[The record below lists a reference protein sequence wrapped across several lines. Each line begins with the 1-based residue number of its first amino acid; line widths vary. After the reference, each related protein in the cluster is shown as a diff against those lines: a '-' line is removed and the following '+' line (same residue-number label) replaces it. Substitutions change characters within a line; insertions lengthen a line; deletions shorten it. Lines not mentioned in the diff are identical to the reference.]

1 MAEFSKLQ
9 IKEKITNLL
18 FQQKLA
24 VLATRD
30 EKRTHSSLIAFAYT
44 KDLKYI
50 IFATSKDTIKYE
62 NIQKYPHISLLVD
75 NRKNSQKDF
84 EDAVALTVMAKGT
97 TIEKQ
102 VYLDLYLAR
111 FPDLKEF
118 LEDPQTAL
126 ILLKVQK
133 YMYVFRFQEIVELK
147 M

>member
-1 MAEFSKLQ
+1 LAEFSKLQ
-9 IKEKITNLL
+9 IREKITNLL

-30 EKRTHSSLIAFAYT
+30 EKRTYSSLIAFAYT
-44 KDLKYI
+44 KDFKYI

-75 NRKNSQKDF
+75 NRKNIQKDF